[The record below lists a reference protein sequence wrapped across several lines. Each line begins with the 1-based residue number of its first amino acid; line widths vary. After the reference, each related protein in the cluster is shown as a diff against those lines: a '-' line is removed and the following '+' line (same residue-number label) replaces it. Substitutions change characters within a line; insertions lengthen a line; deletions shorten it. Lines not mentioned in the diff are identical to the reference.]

1 MKNKKAFT
9 LIELIAVLVILAILA
24 LIVTPI
30 VLNIVK
36 RSMESANKRSVDAYG
51 KSIELAVA
59 NYLLDKGEFP
69 TNISDLEIEYSGKEV
84 ICNISLLNEDSSVY
98 LSECKVGSS
107 DVKDKN
113 TSDGWYHYGKKGLTN
128 EEYVDMYGKSLEKA
142 ISEYKASNNKLPEDY
157 QTLKLDYNLKS
168 IKCNV
173 TINYDGTVYLTEC
186 ILDKKE
192 VKDSNNED
200 GYYHYGKIKYK
211 TYKIGDEITYNGIN
225 FYVIEN
231 SDENSDSVTLL
242 KREPITVAEVNKYG
256 GVGTENNHVNMY
268 VTSYTSDSNYQKAY
282 DRNGYGGMA
291 YYSSSTCGRNGYKWI
306 KDGCTTDY
314 AKSEVKYVVDAWALD
329 KLKASDLKEDK
340 TGYRVRLITYDELI
354 NNLGCSSS
362 SCASSPYK
370 IFLFNTN
377 YWYWTM
383 SQYGDNSHYVWGV
396 NYHDAYNKYGSVRD
410 IYVLGNNGSVR
421 PVITLLKSAI

>member
-36 RSMESANKRSVDAYG
+36 RSNESANKRSVDAYG

-113 TSDGWYHYGKKGLTN
+113 TSDGWYHYGKKSLTN

-200 GYYHYGKIKYK
+200 GYYHYGKLQKK
-211 TYKIGDEITYNGIN
+211 AYKIGDEVTYNGIN

-242 KREPITVAEVNKYG
+242 KREALTVAEVNKYG

-268 VTSYTSDSNYQKAY
+268 LTRDTSSSYYQKAF
-282 DRNGYGGMA
+282 DNNGYGGMA
-291 YYSSSTCGRNGYKWI
+291 YYSSSTCGIVGSRWI
-306 KDGCTTDY
+306 RTGCTTDY

-329 KLKASDLKEDK
+329 KLKANDLKEDK
-340 TGYRVRLITYDELI
+340 TGYSARILSYDELTS
-354 NNLGCSSS
+354 NLGYQKTNDTPVLPSSNGETPS
-362 SCASSPYK
+362 WVYNSNYRYWIMSRYKTSASSVG
-370 IFLFNTN
+370 F
-377 YWYWTM
+377 
-383 SQYGDNSHYVWGV
+383 V
-396 NYHDAYNKYGSVRD
+396 NYDGDVCGSSLD
-410 IYVLGNNGSVR
+410 YIYGSVR

>member
-36 RSMESANKRSVDAYG
+36 RSKESANKRSVDAYG

-113 TSDGWYHYGKKGLTN
+113 TSDGWYHYGKSTKVT
-128 EEYVDMYGKSLEKA
+128 
-142 ISEYKASNNKLPEDY
+142 YKA
-157 QTLKLDYNLKS
+157 
-168 IKCNV
+168 
-173 TINYDGTVYLTEC
+173 
-186 ILDKKE
+186 
-192 VKDSNNED
+192 
-200 GYYHYGKIKYK
+200 
-211 TYKIGDEITYNGIN
+211 YKIGDEVTYNGIN

-242 KREPITVAEVNKYG
+242 KEEPLTVAEVNKYG
-256 GVGTENNHVNMY
+256 GVGTENNHLNKN
-268 VTSYTSDSNYQKAY
+268 TSESKGTAY
-282 DRNGYGGMA
+282 DKNGYGGMA
-291 YYSSSTCGRNGYKWI
+291 YYSSSTCRYNGSEWI
-306 KDGCTTDY
+306 TDGCTTDY
-314 AKSEVKYVVDAWALD
+314 AKSEVKYVVDTWALD
-329 KLKASDLKEDK
+329 KLKISDLKEDK
-340 TGYRVRLITYDELI
+340 TGYSARLITLDDLVD
-354 NNLGCSSS
+354 NLG
-362 SCASSPYK
+362 YT
-370 IFLFNTN
+370 ITDGN
-377 YWYWTM
+377 YWYDPTADATPSWVYNRHYFYLTM
-383 SQYGDNSHYVWGV
+383 SQWFSSTSFVWHVSNDRGGV
-396 NYHDAYNKYGSVRD
+396 GQSNVYAYD
-410 IYVLGNNGSVR
+410 DGSVR
-421 PVITLLKSAI
+421 PVITIKKSAI

>member
-36 RSMESANKRSVDAYG
+36 HAKKSANKRSVDAYG

-98 LSECKVGSS
+98 LSECKVGNS

-113 TSDGWYHYGKKGLTN
+113 TSDGWYHYGKKTT
-128 EEYVDMYGKSLEKA
+128 
-142 ISEYKASNNKLPEDY
+142 YKA
-157 QTLKLDYNLKS
+157 
-168 IKCNV
+168 
-173 TINYDGTVYLTEC
+173 
-186 ILDKKE
+186 
-192 VKDSNNED
+192 
-200 GYYHYGKIKYK
+200 
-211 TYKIGDEITYNGIN
+211 YKIGDEVTYNGIN

-242 KREPITVAEVNKYG
+242 KREPLTVAEVNKYG
-256 GVGTENNHVNMY
+256 VGHVNVNVY
-268 VTSYTSDSNYQKAY
+268 SDYKGTAY
-282 DRNGYGGMA
+282 DDNGYGGMA
-291 YYSSSTCGRNGYKWI
+291 YYSSSTCGYNGSKWI
-306 KDGCTTDY
+306 GTGCTTDY
-314 AKSEVKYVVDAWALD
+314 AKSEVKYVVDAWVLD

-340 TGYRVRLITYDELI
+340 TGYSARLITLDDLAD
-354 NNLGCSSS
+354 NLGYGDNGYGTIEMSKNGETPSWVYNS
-362 SCASSPYK
+362 
-370 IFLFNTN
+370 N

-383 SQYGDNSHYVWGV
+383 SQYEDSTSNVWHESSNGEV
-396 NYHDAYNKYGSVRD
+396 NYGESVSYYGG
-410 IYVLGNNGSVR
+410 IVR
-421 PVITLLKSAI
+421 PVITIKKSAI

>member
-36 RSMESANKRSVDAYG
+36 RAKESANKRSVDAYG

-69 TNISDLEIEYSGKEV
+69 TSISDLKIEYSGKEV

-113 TSDGWYHYGKKGLTN
+113 TSDGWYHYGSTKVT
-128 EEYVDMYGKSLEKA
+128 
-142 ISEYKASNNKLPEDY
+142 YKA
-157 QTLKLDYNLKS
+157 
-168 IKCNV
+168 
-173 TINYDGTVYLTEC
+173 
-186 ILDKKE
+186 
-192 VKDSNNED
+192 
-200 GYYHYGKIKYK
+200 
-211 TYKIGDEITYNGIN
+211 YKIGDEITYNGIN

-242 KREPITVAEVNKYG
+242 KAEPLTVAEVNKYG

-268 VTSYTSDSNYQKAY
+268 VTDTSASYYQKAD
-282 DRNGYGGMA
+282 DRNGYGEMA
-291 YYSSSTCGRNGYKWI
+291 YYSSETCGFTSASGDKIRVET
-306 KDGCTTDY
+306 GCTTDY
-314 AKSEVKYVVDAWALD
+314 AKSEVKYVVDAWAAD
-329 KLKASDLKEDK
+329 KFQSSDLKKDA
-340 TGYRVRLITYDELI
+340 TGYSARLITIDELT
-354 NNLGCSSS
+354 NNKG
-362 SCASSPYK
+362 YT
-370 IFLFNTN
+370 IVDGYN
-377 YWYWTM
+377 YYIPTADVTPSWEI
-383 SQYGDNSHYVWGV
+383 GRAHV
-396 NYHDAYNKYGSVRD
+396 
-410 IYVLGNNGSVR
+410 
-421 PVITLLKSAI
+421 

>member
-36 RSMESANKRSVDAYG
+36 HSKESANKRSVDAYG

-69 TNISDLEIEYSGKEV
+69 TNISDLKIEYSGEEV

-113 TSDGWYHYGKKGLTN
+113 TSDGWYHYGKKSLTN

-211 TYKIGDEITYNGIN
+211 AYKIGDEITYNGIN

-242 KREPITVAEVNKYG
+242 KREPLTVAEVNKYG
-256 GVGTENNHVNMY
+256 VGHVNVNVY
-268 VTSYTSDSNYQKAY
+268 SDYKGTAY
-282 DRNGYGGMA
+282 DDNGYGGMA
-291 YYSSSTCGRNGYKWI
+291 YYSSSTCGYNGSKWI
-306 KDGCTTDY
+306 GTGCTTDY
-314 AKSEVKYVVDAWALD
+314 AKSEVKYVVDAWVLD

-340 TGYRVRLITYDELI
+340 TGYSARLITYNELTS
-354 NNLGCSSS
+354 NLGYQKTNDSPLPPSSNGETPSWVYNS
-362 SCASSPYK
+362 SHR
-370 IFLFNTN
+370 
-377 YWYWTM
+377 YWTM
-383 SQYGDNSHYVWGV
+383 SQWGDFPPNVWTVGGNGNLYSSYES
-396 NYHDAYNKYGSVRD
+396 NYD
-410 IYVLGNNGSVR
+410 GSVR

>member
-36 RSMESANKRSVDAYG
+36 RSKESANKRSVDAYG

-113 TSDGWYHYGKKGLTN
+113 TSDGWYHYGKKTT
-128 EEYVDMYGKSLEKA
+128 
-142 ISEYKASNNKLPEDY
+142 YKA
-157 QTLKLDYNLKS
+157 
-168 IKCNV
+168 
-173 TINYDGTVYLTEC
+173 
-186 ILDKKE
+186 
-192 VKDSNNED
+192 
-200 GYYHYGKIKYK
+200 
-211 TYKIGDEITYNGIN
+211 YKIGDEVTYNGIN

-242 KREPITVAEVNKYG
+242 KAEPLKKGEVDLSSTEIANKVSYDD
-256 GVGTENNHVNMY
+256 NNYLNI
-268 VTSYTSDSNYQKAY
+268 
-282 DRNGYGGMA
+282 A
-291 YYSSSTCGRNGYKWI
+291 YYTCETVG
-306 KDGCTTDY
+306 DAGCTTDY
-314 AKSEVKYVVDAWALD
+314 AKSEVKYVVDAWSLD
-329 KLKASDLKEDK
+329 KLKANDLKEDK
-340 TGYRVRLITYDELI
+340 TGYSTRLITYEELQE
-354 NNLGCSSS
+354 NLEYDNIDSSGLHVIGS
-362 SCASSPYK
+362 KTYADLMYS
-370 IFLFNTN
+370 ND
-377 YWYWTM
+377 WYWTM
-383 SQYGDNSHYVWGV
+383 TPYQDYNNLVWFVTSG
-396 NYHDAYNKYGSVRD
+396 HLAPAS
-410 IYVLGNNGSVR
+410 IYVQGAAVR
-421 PVITLLKSAI
+421 PVITLKKDVI

>member
-9 LIELIAVLVILAILA
+9 LIELIAVLVILSILA

-36 RSMESANKRSVDAYG
+36 HAKESANKRSVDAYG

-113 TSDGWYHYGKKGLTN
+113 TSDGWYHYGSTKVT
-128 EEYVDMYGKSLEKA
+128 YKS
-142 ISEYKASNNKLPEDY
+142 
-157 QTLKLDYNLKS
+157 
-168 IKCNV
+168 
-173 TINYDGTVYLTEC
+173 
-186 ILDKKE
+186 
-192 VKDSNNED
+192 
-200 GYYHYGKIKYK
+200 
-211 TYKIGDEITYNGIN
+211 YKIGDEITYNGIN

-231 SDENSDSVTLL
+231 SDENSDTVTLL
-242 KREPITVAEVNKYG
+242 KEEPLTVAEVNKYG
-256 GVGTENNHVNMY
+256 GVGTGNNHVNKN
-268 VTSYTSDSNYQKAY
+268 TSTSKGTAY
-282 DRNGYGGMA
+282 DKNGYGGMA
-291 YYSSSTCGRNGYKWI
+291 YYSSSTCGENG
-306 KDGCTTDY
+306 DTGCTTDY

-329 KLKASDLKEDK
+329 KLKANDLKEDK
-340 TGYRVRLITYDELI
+340 TGYRARLITYNELI

-362 SCASSPYK
+362 SCESSPYK
-370 IFLFNTN
+370 IFLFNSN

-383 SQYGDNSHYVWGV
+383 SQLGDSTFFVWYVYDVAAVGGGNVYDYGGT
-396 NYHDAYNKYGSVRD
+396 
-410 IYVLGNNGSVR
+410 VR
-421 PVITLLKSAI
+421 PVITIKKSAI

>member
-36 RSMESANKRSVDAYG
+36 RSKESANKRSVDAYG

-98 LSECKVGSS
+98 LSECKVGNS

-113 TSDGWYHYGKKGLTN
+113 TSDGWYHYGKSTKIT
-128 EEYVDMYGKSLEKA
+128 YKS
-142 ISEYKASNNKLPEDY
+142 
-157 QTLKLDYNLKS
+157 
-168 IKCNV
+168 
-173 TINYDGTVYLTEC
+173 
-186 ILDKKE
+186 
-192 VKDSNNED
+192 
-200 GYYHYGKIKYK
+200 
-211 TYKIGDEITYNGIN
+211 YKIGDEVTYNGIN

-242 KREPITVAEVNKYG
+242 KEEPLTVAEVNKYG

-268 VTSYTSDSNYQKAY
+268 VTSNTSASYYQKAY
-282 DRNGYGGMA
+282 DDNGYGGMA
-291 YYSSSTCGRNGYKWI
+291 YYSNSTCGYNYNGSGWMY
-306 KDGCTTDY
+306 DGCTTDY

-340 TGYRVRLITYDELI
+340 TGYSARLITYDELI
-354 NNLGCSSS
+354 DNLGYGDNGQGTIKMSLNGETPSWVYNS
-362 SCASSPYK
+362 
-370 IFLFNTN
+370 N
-377 YWYWTM
+377 YRYWTM
-383 SQYGDNSHYVWGV
+383 SQWGDSTSGMWDVGGSLVCTGV
-396 NYHDAYNKYGSVRD
+396 YEYED
-410 IYVLGNNGSVR
+410 SVR
-421 PVITLLKSAI
+421 PVITIKKSAI

>member
-36 RSMESANKRSVDAYG
+36 HAKESANKRSVDAYG

-98 LSECKVGSS
+98 LSECKVGNS

-113 TSDGWYHYGKKGLTN
+113 TSDGWYHYGKSTKVT
-128 EEYVDMYGKSLEKA
+128 
-142 ISEYKASNNKLPEDY
+142 YKA
-157 QTLKLDYNLKS
+157 
-168 IKCNV
+168 
-173 TINYDGTVYLTEC
+173 
-186 ILDKKE
+186 
-192 VKDSNNED
+192 
-200 GYYHYGKIKYK
+200 
-211 TYKIGDEITYNGIN
+211 YKIGDEITYNGIN

-231 SDENSDSVTLL
+231 SDENSDTVTLL
-242 KREPITVAEVNKYG
+242 KKEPLTVAEVNKYG
-256 GVGTENNHVNMY
+256 GVGTENNHVNKNTY
-268 VTSYTSDSNYQKAY
+268 ESKGTAY
-282 DRNGYGGMA
+282 DDNGYGGMA
-291 YYSSSTCGRNGYKWI
+291 YYSSSTCGYNGSKWI
-306 KDGCTTDY
+306 YDGCTTDY

-329 KLKASDLKEDK
+329 KLKANDLKEDQ
-340 TGYRVRLITYDELI
+340 TGYSARLITLDDLVD
-354 NNLGCSSS
+354 NLG
-362 SCASSPYK
+362 YT
-370 IFLFNTN
+370 IIDGNTWYTPTADVTPN
-377 YWYWTM
+377 WVYNSKYSYWTM
-383 SQYGDNSHYVWGV
+383 SQWEDSTSYVRSVNDNGDVDSSDVSF
-396 NYHDAYNKYGSVRD
+396 DE
-410 IYVLGNNGSVR
+410 GSVR

>member
-36 RSMESANKRSVDAYG
+36 RSKESANKRSVDAYG

-113 TSDGWYHYGKKGLTN
+113 TSDGWYHYGKKSLTN

-200 GYYHYGKIKYK
+200 GYYHYGKLQKK
-211 TYKIGDEITYNGIN
+211 AYKIGDEITYNGIN

-242 KREPITVAEVNKYG
+242 KAEPLTVAEVNKYG
-256 GVGTENNHVNMY
+256 VGHINRYSSSSKGT
-268 VTSYTSDSNYQKAY
+268 AY
-282 DRNGYGGMA
+282 DRNGYGGMV
-291 YYSSSTCGRNGYKWI
+291 YYSSSRCGHNGSIFHY
-306 KDGCTTDY
+306 DGCTTDY
-314 AKSEVKYVVDAWALD
+314 TKSEVKYVVDAWALD

-340 TGYRVRLITYDELI
+340 TGYSVRLITFDELTD
-354 NNLGCSSS
+354 NLGYGDNGQGTIKMSQNGETPSWVYNS
-362 SCASSPYK
+362 IYG
-370 IFLFNTN
+370 
-377 YWYWTM
+377 YWTM
-383 SQYGDNSHYVWGV
+383 SQYKNDTNAVWV
-396 NYHDAYNKYGSVRD
+396 VDYTVFISDAISNKCF
-410 IYVLGNNGSVR
+410 VR

>member
-36 RSMESANKRSVDAYG
+36 RSKESANKRSVDAYG

-113 TSDGWYHYGKKGLTN
+113 TSDGWYHYGK
-128 EEYVDMYGKSLEKA
+128 
-142 ISEYKASNNKLPEDY
+142 
-157 QTLKLDYNLKS
+157 S
-168 IKCNV
+168 IKV
-173 TINYDGTVYLTEC
+173 T
-186 ILDKKE
+186 DK
-192 VKDSNNED
+192 S
-200 GYYHYGKIKYK
+200 
-211 TYKIGDEITYNGIN
+211 YKIGDEVTYNGIN

-231 SDENSDSVTLL
+231 SDENSDTVTLL
-242 KREPITVAEVNKYG
+242 KAEPLTVAEVNKYG
-256 GVGTENNHVNMY
+256 VGHINRYSSSSKGT
-268 VTSYTSDSNYQKAY
+268 AY
-282 DRNGYGGMA
+282 DRNGYGGMV
-291 YYSSSTCGRNGYKWI
+291 YYSSSRCGHNGSIFHY
-306 KDGCTTDY
+306 DGCTTDY
-314 AKSEVKYVVDAWALD
+314 TKSEVKYVVDAWALD

-340 TGYRVRLITYDELI
+340 TGYSVRLITFDELTD
-354 NNLGCSSS
+354 NLGYGDNGQGTIEKSQNGETPSWV
-362 SCASSPYK
+362 YNK
-370 IFLFNTN
+370 YF
-377 YWYWTM
+377 YWTM
-383 SQYGDNSHYVWGV
+383 SQCEDSTSLMWFVNDSGIVYHSYVNSYS
-396 NYHDAYNKYGSVRD
+396 D
-410 IYVLGNNGSVR
+410 SVR
-421 PVITLLKSAI
+421 PVITIKKSAI

>member
-36 RSMESANKRSVDAYG
+36 HAKESANKRSVDAYG

-113 TSDGWYHYGKKGLTN
+113 TSDGWYHYGKSNKVT
-128 EEYVDMYGKSLEKA
+128 
-142 ISEYKASNNKLPEDY
+142 YKA
-157 QTLKLDYNLKS
+157 
-168 IKCNV
+168 
-173 TINYDGTVYLTEC
+173 
-186 ILDKKE
+186 
-192 VKDSNNED
+192 
-200 GYYHYGKIKYK
+200 
-211 TYKIGDEITYNGIN
+211 YKIGDEVTYNGIN

-242 KREPITVAEVNKYG
+242 KREPLTVAEVNKYG
-256 GVGTENNHVNMY
+256 VGHVNVNVY
-268 VTSYTSDSNYQKAY
+268 SDYKGTAY
-282 DRNGYGGMA
+282 DDNGYGGMA
-291 YYSSSTCGRNGYKWI
+291 YYSSSTCGYNGSKWI
-306 KDGCTTDY
+306 GTGCTTDY
-314 AKSEVKYVVDAWALD
+314 AKSEVKYVVDAWALN
-329 KLKASDLKEDK
+329 KLKASDLKEDR
-340 TGYRVRLITYDELI
+340 TGYSARLITFDDLVDNFGYTIIDGT
-354 NNLGCSSS
+354 NLYTPTADVTPSWVYNS
-362 SCASSPYK
+362 
-370 IFLFNTN
+370 N
-377 YWYWTM
+377 YLYWTM
-383 SQYGDNSHYVWGV
+383 SQPGDSPSSVWTVTG
-396 NYHDAYNKYGSVRD
+396 NGSVDSYSVDYGR
-410 IYVLGNNGSVR
+410 GSVR

>member
-36 RSMESANKRSVDAYG
+36 HAKESANKRSVDAYG

-84 ICNISLLNEDSSVY
+84 VCNISLLNEDSSVY

-113 TSDGWYHYGKKGLTN
+113 TSDGWYHYESNKITH
-128 EEYVDMYGKSLEKA
+128 KA
-142 ISEYKASNNKLPEDY
+142 
-157 QTLKLDYNLKS
+157 
-168 IKCNV
+168 
-173 TINYDGTVYLTEC
+173 
-186 ILDKKE
+186 
-192 VKDSNNED
+192 
-200 GYYHYGKIKYK
+200 
-211 TYKIGDEITYNGIN
+211 YKIGDEVTYNGIN

-242 KREPITVAEVNKYG
+242 KEEPLTVDEVNKYG

-268 VTSYTSDSNYQKAY
+268 FTSNTSSSYYQKAR
-282 DRNGYGGMA
+282 DDNGYGEMQ
-291 YYSSSTCGRNGYKWI
+291 YYSSSTCGKNGSEWI
-306 KDGCTTDY
+306 TDECTTDY

-340 TGYRVRLITYDELI
+340 TGYSARLITSNELI
-354 NNLGCSSS
+354 DNLGYGDNGHGYLIISQNGETPSWV
-362 SCASSPYK
+362 YK
-370 IFLFNTN
+370 NK
-377 YWYWTM
+377 YDYWTM
-383 SQYGDNSHYVWGV
+383 SEYKPFTDCVWDVYGYNGFVTYDGV
-396 NYHDAYNKYGSVRD
+396 FNRPS
-410 IYVLGNNGSVR
+410 SVR

>member
-30 VLNIVK
+30 VLNIVRHSK
-36 RSMESANKRSVDAYG
+36 ESANKRSVDAYG

-107 DVKDKN
+107 DVKDQN
-113 TSDGWYHYGKKGLTN
+113 TSDGWYHYGKKT
-128 EEYVDMYGKSLEKA
+128 
-142 ISEYKASNNKLPEDY
+142 
-157 QTLKLDYNLKS
+157 T
-168 IKCNV
+168 
-173 TINYDGTVYLTEC
+173 
-186 ILDKKE
+186 
-192 VKDSNNED
+192 
-200 GYYHYGKIKYK
+200 YK
-211 TYKIGDEITYNGIN
+211 TYKIGDEVTYNGIN

-242 KREPITVAEVNKYG
+242 KEEPLTVAEVNKYG

-268 VTSYTSDSNYQKAY
+268 VTSDTNSSYYQKADDY
-282 DRNGYGGMA
+282 NGYGDMA
-291 YYSSSTCGRNGYKWI
+291 YYSSSTCGYNGSKWI
-306 KDGCTTDY
+306 SDGCTTDY

-329 KLKASDLKEDK
+329 KLKANDLKEDK
-340 TGYRVRLITYDELI
+340 TGYSARILSHDELTS
-354 NNLGCSSS
+354 NLGYEKNDSTVPPSSNGETPS
-362 SCASSPYK
+362 WVYK
-370 IFLFNTN
+370 

-383 SQYGDNSHYVWGV
+383 SQYGDSTSRVCIVDSNGDVHGDDVY
-396 NYHDAYNKYGSVRD
+396 YYGRT
-410 IYVLGNNGSVR
+410 VR
-421 PVITLLKSAI
+421 PVITIKKSAI

>member
-30 VLNIVK
+30 VLNIVRHSK
-36 RSMESANKRSVDAYG
+36 ESANKRSVDAYG

-98 LSECKVGSS
+98 LSECKVGNS

-113 TSDGWYHYGKKGLTN
+113 TSDGWYHYGKSTKVT
-128 EEYVDMYGKSLEKA
+128 
-142 ISEYKASNNKLPEDY
+142 YKA
-157 QTLKLDYNLKS
+157 
-168 IKCNV
+168 
-173 TINYDGTVYLTEC
+173 
-186 ILDKKE
+186 
-192 VKDSNNED
+192 
-200 GYYHYGKIKYK
+200 
-211 TYKIGDEITYNGIN
+211 YKIGDEVTYNGIN

-242 KREPITVAEVNKYG
+242 KEEPLTVAEVNKYG

-268 VTSYTSDSNYQKAY
+268 VETSASYYQKAY
-282 DRNGYGGMA
+282 DINGYGEMV
-291 YYSSSTCGRNGYKWI
+291 YYSSSTCGYNSSG
-306 KDGCTTDY
+306 GCTSDY

-329 KLKASDLKEDK
+329 KLKVNDLKEDK
-340 TGYRVRLITYDELI
+340 TGYRARLLSHDDLIT
-354 NNLGCSSS
+354 NLGYIDSLDTSKTIPSSDGETPS
-362 SCASSPYK
+362 WVYNSKYS
-370 IFLFNTN
+370 
-377 YWYWTM
+377 YWTM
-383 SQYGDNSHYVWGV
+383 SQYGDSGLVWEVGNSGLV
-396 NYHDAYNKYGSVRD
+396 YGSIVD
-410 IYVLGNNGSVR
+410 YNIDSVR
-421 PVITLLKSAI
+421 PVITILKSAI

>member
-1 MKNKKAFT
+1 MKRKKAFT

-30 VLNIVK
+30 VLKIVRHSK
-36 RSMESANKRSVDAYG
+36 ESANKRSVDAYG

-113 TSDGWYHYGKKGLTN
+113 TSDGWYHYGKKTT
-128 EEYVDMYGKSLEKA
+128 
-142 ISEYKASNNKLPEDY
+142 YKA
-157 QTLKLDYNLKS
+157 
-168 IKCNV
+168 
-173 TINYDGTVYLTEC
+173 
-186 ILDKKE
+186 
-192 VKDSNNED
+192 
-200 GYYHYGKIKYK
+200 
-211 TYKIGDEITYNGIN
+211 YKIGDEVTYNGIN

-242 KREPITVAEVNKYG
+242 KEEPLTVDEVNKYG

-268 VTSYTSDSNYQKAY
+268 VTSDTSASYYQKAS
-282 DRNGYGGMA
+282 DRSGYGGMA
-291 YYSSSTCGRNGYKWI
+291 YYSSSTCGEN
-306 KDGCTTDY
+306 DSAGCTTDY

-340 TGYRVRLITYDELI
+340 TGYSARLITYDELTD
-354 NNLGCSSS
+354 NLGYEKNDSSASPS
-362 SCASSPYK
+362 SNGETPSWVY
-370 IFLFNTN
+370 NRE
-377 YWYWTM
+377 YWYSYWTM
-383 SQYGDNSHYVWGV
+383 SQYEDSTSLMWLVYGNGDVNHHYV
-396 NYHDAYNKYGSVRD
+396 NSYSD
-410 IYVLGNNGSVR
+410 SVR
-421 PVITLLKSAI
+421 PVITIKKSAI

>member
-1 MKNKKAFT
+1 MKRKKAFT

-30 VLNIVK
+30 VLNIVRHSK
-36 RSMESANKRSVDAYG
+36 ESANKRSVDAYG

-113 TSDGWYHYGKKGLTN
+113 TSDGWYHYGKSTKVT
-128 EEYVDMYGKSLEKA
+128 
-142 ISEYKASNNKLPEDY
+142 YKA
-157 QTLKLDYNLKS
+157 
-168 IKCNV
+168 
-173 TINYDGTVYLTEC
+173 
-186 ILDKKE
+186 
-192 VKDSNNED
+192 
-200 GYYHYGKIKYK
+200 YK
-211 TYKIGDEITYNGIN
+211 VGDEVTYNGIN

-242 KREPITVAEVNKYG
+242 KKEPLKKGEVDLSSTEIANKVSYDY
-256 GVGTENNHVNMY
+256 NNY
-268 VTSYTSDSNYQKAY
+268 LK
-282 DRNGYGGMA
+282 MA
-291 YYSSSTCGRNGYKWI
+291 YYSSSTCGHNGSKKIY
-306 KDGCTTDY
+306 DGCTTDY

-340 TGYRVRLITYDELI
+340 TGYSARLIMVDDLVD
-354 NNLGCSSS
+354 NLGYTIIDYYAPTADVTPNLVYNS
-362 SCASSPYK
+362 K
-370 IFLFNTN
+370 

-383 SQYGDNSHYVWGV
+383 SQYKTSTSDVWIVNHDGNVYGDNVCDVG
-396 NYHDAYNKYGSVRD
+396 GT
-410 IYVLGNNGSVR
+410 VR
-421 PVITLLKSAI
+421 PVITIKKSAI

>member
-36 RSMESANKRSVDAYG
+36 HAKESANKRSVDAYG

-113 TSDGWYHYGKKGLTN
+113 TSDGWYHYGKSTKVT
-128 EEYVDMYGKSLEKA
+128 
-142 ISEYKASNNKLPEDY
+142 YKA
-157 QTLKLDYNLKS
+157 
-168 IKCNV
+168 
-173 TINYDGTVYLTEC
+173 
-186 ILDKKE
+186 
-192 VKDSNNED
+192 
-200 GYYHYGKIKYK
+200 
-211 TYKIGDEITYNGIN
+211 YKIGDEITYNGIS

-242 KREPITVAEVNKYG
+242 KAEPLKKGEVDLSSTEIANKVSYNS
-256 GVGTENNHVNMY
+256 NNY
-268 VTSYTSDSNYQKAY
+268 LT
-282 DRNGYGGMA
+282 MA
-291 YYSSSTCGRNGYKWI
+291 YYARDNCVSAGDIS
-306 KDGCTTDY
+306 GCTTDY
-314 AKSEVKYVVDAWALD
+314 KLSDVKQVVDVWSNS
-329 KLKASDLKEDK
+329 KLKSSYLKEDK
-340 TGYRVRLITYDELI
+340 TGYSARLITVDELTD
-354 NNLGCSSS
+354 NLGYGDNGQGTIKMSQNGETPSWVYNS
-362 SCASSPYK
+362 
-370 IFLFNTN
+370 N
-377 YWYWTM
+377 YLYWTM
-383 SQYGDNSHYVWGV
+383 SQYEDSTSYVWRVDGDGDV
-396 NYHDAYNKYGSVRD
+396 YYNDVYSNIGF
-410 IYVLGNNGSVR
+410 VR

>member
-36 RSMESANKRSVDAYG
+36 HAKESANKRSVDAYG

-113 TSDGWYHYGKKGLTN
+113 TSDGWYHYGK
-128 EEYVDMYGKSLEKA
+128 
-142 ISEYKASNNKLPEDY
+142 
-157 QTLKLDYNLKS
+157 S
-168 IKCNV
+168 IKV
-173 TINYDGTVYLTEC
+173 T
-186 ILDKKE
+186 DKA
-192 VKDSNNED
+192 
-200 GYYHYGKIKYK
+200 
-211 TYKIGDEITYNGIN
+211 YKIGDEVTYNGIN

-231 SDENSDSVTLL
+231 SDENSDTVTLL
-242 KREPITVAEVNKYG
+242 KAEPLTVAEVNKYG

-268 VTSYTSDSNYQKAY
+268 TAWDTSDSYYQKAY
-282 DRNGYGGMA
+282 DNNGYGGMA
-291 YYSSSTCGRNGYKWI
+291 YYSSSTCGKNGSKWI
-306 KDGCTTDY
+306 SDGCTTDY

-329 KLKASDLKEDK
+329 KLKANDLKEDK
-340 TGYRVRLITYDELI
+340 TGYSARLIIYDELTS
-354 NNLGCSSS
+354 NLGYEKNAASVPPSSNGETPS
-362 SCASSPYK
+362 WVYNSKY
-370 IFLFNTN
+370 F
-377 YWYWTM
+377 YWTM
-383 SQYGDNSHYVWGV
+383 SQDGDFNDYVWHV
-396 NYHDAYNKYGSVRD
+396 FSIGSVGGGLVYRSD
-410 IYVLGNNGSVR
+410 GTVR
-421 PVITLLKSAI
+421 PVITIKKSAI

>member
-36 RSMESANKRSVDAYG
+36 HAKESANKRSVDAYG

-113 TSDGWYHYGKKGLTN
+113 TSDGWYHYGKSTKVT
-128 EEYVDMYGKSLEKA
+128 
-142 ISEYKASNNKLPEDY
+142 YKA
-157 QTLKLDYNLKS
+157 
-168 IKCNV
+168 
-173 TINYDGTVYLTEC
+173 
-186 ILDKKE
+186 
-192 VKDSNNED
+192 
-200 GYYHYGKIKYK
+200 YK
-211 TYKIGDEITYNGIN
+211 VGDEITYNGIN

-242 KREPITVAEVNKYG
+242 KEEPLTVAEVNKYG

-268 VTSYTSDSNYQKAY
+268 ATSNTSASYYQKAY
-282 DRNGYGGMA
+282 DNNGYGGMA
-291 YYSSSTCGRNGYKWI
+291 YYSSSTCGNIGSVWTNG
-306 KDGCTTDY
+306 GCTTDY

-340 TGYRVRLITYDELI
+340 TGYSARLITFDDLVD
-354 NNLGCSSS
+354 NLGYTIVDGHTYYIPTADVTPSWVYNS
-362 SCASSPYK
+362 
-370 IFLFNTN
+370 N
-377 YWYWTM
+377 YWYWIM
-383 SQYGDNSHYVWGV
+383 SQLGDSTSDMWTVTGNGGV
-396 NYHDAYNKYGSVRD
+396 DHDSVD
-410 IYVLGNNGSVR
+410 SGGGSVR
-421 PVITLLKSAI
+421 PVITIKKSAI